1 MSFVVK
7 NRKRPTT
14 DASTDASRIRVNGM
28 LTSSSAAIKC
38 PRQRPE
44 RADMIG
50 GLNIPRAGGI
60 GVNANEVEELPI
72 SLLLSP
78 LTTSFL
84 FESVGAHRTRGR
96 GRPTVAAATRARLS
110 ISAHWMQ

>member
-28 LTSSSAAIKC
+28 LTSSSTAIKC

-60 GVNANEVEELPI
+60 GVNTNKDEEPI
-72 SLLLSP
+72 SPLLSP

-84 FESVGAHRTRGR
+84 FESVGTRR
-96 GRPTVAAATRARLS
+96 ISAEAARTVAAA
-110 ISAHWMQ
+110 